1 MDVLTTGKLPSRA
14 SREKKI
20 PQNQMN
26 DSCLLRLCS
35 IRVIF
40 PFLLL
45 LGISTTTVVVIQL
58 LHNMYEGVLD
68 EAEDVNVNAIDSTLK
83 VARELAVRGTHS
95 SQSSIGAVIG
105 TYVRTVLDV
114 HEKVVSSL
122 VHKALHDP
130 SLPKEA
136 RSNAD
141 WLMQLR
147 FAMFNLAQNNFDD
160 GVGALGVISL
170 DGPSAVFVLPA
181 SVESFSS
188 DFAPRGTLLVANRSN
203 DAAFFLMDEDFLP
216 TDKIDEMPLR
226 LANVELFTEANLERD
241 RSVWVVT
248 RSFAADAS
256 LALMTSFIDPRS
268 NTRLIVRSFVNMS
281 KLALGLQKNMV
292 LGEVINSRIFSVQAS
307 SPLAELFPESS
318 PYRDIYNAT
327 GRVLFTSHG
336 DFFYPAPDDPRIQN
350 YYKDVDHPDLI
361 VREVSQTIRNRTSYS
376 VMAAEDEEWEVTLS
390 NGVTYFVQ
398 VNEGAASSDG
408 LHMHIV
414 VVVAA
419 SAGLESMRDQLE
431 AVKNRFLEED
441 DEKRGSLESEK
452 DTTLITALAVSIAL
466 GLLLVALT
474 LLGIMPL
481 KGLQEDM
488 ERVASMQLEDVPR
501 GLSPLGEIESMQ
513 VSFRTMR
520 ANLREF
526 KAYVP
531 NSVLNR
537 SSDDFGENLP
547 IEPPSGQVA
556 FVFTDIRG
564 STAMWEKSPGD
575 MDAALETHNRLMREA
590 AKTFSGYEVKTIG
603 DSFMLAFKDSVSA
616 LKFAFRAQKLLLAES
631 WPQELD
637 LKAIN
642 GSDGKPKFGGMPVR
656 MGAHIGAAT
665 PEQNPI
671 TGRSDYRGGTVNMA
685 SRVEGRARSGTLCAT
700 GAFYQSVRTEL
711 LGTNPDSVGSVI
723 DNGEHEL
730 KGLGNHRLYLLVPAV
745 FKERLTDDAL
755 KYEVTNMGTTPNDGA
770 DCTHSDSGSK
780 SKLSSR
786 GSRNAPLVTGE
797 PIKRTGL
804 FLQHLEAT
812 VAFCKLLDTTE
823 SKSFEAC
830 NQVIR
835 CSADAALLTDGTM
848 LGLCGNNVILSWNT
862 MKTCR
867 LHATAALQF
876 ATELQRRCS
885 SNVVRVGVV
894 TGSMHYG
901 NIGTIS
907 KRFSTVMGVPVTVAS
922 LAADLC
928 TRFKTFCLVA
938 DMTQH
943 NDLTTRANV
952 SALLRL
958 VDIWI
963 DSAASARRVFLYE
976 LMTHKLNDT
985 ESSWEALDDTEITQ
999 HNIIFKEAMA
1009 GSEPAVRKLK
1019 KAAETDAT
1027 IKVVCQNVS
1036 ANPSPNTMYRL
1047 AVNLSS
1053 PYIATTHGSLSTATE
1068 VM

>member
-1 MDVLTTGKLPSRA
+1 MSSCKLPSKA
-14 SREKKI
+14 SKEKQLEKF
-20 PQNQMN
+20 NEN
-26 DSCLLRLCS
+26 CLSRLFS
-35 IRVIF
+35 IRIIF
-40 PFLLL
+40 PCMLLV
-45 LGISTTTVVVIQL
+45 GIGLSTAVVVL
-58 LHNMYEGVLD
+58 TLHNMYEDALE
-68 EAEDVNVNAIDSTLK
+68 EAKEVSADAMDQTLY
-83 VARELAVRGTHS
+83 LAQSLVSRGTLAA
-95 SQSSIGAVIG
+95 QSSIGALIA
-105 TYVRTVLDV
+105 TYVRTALDFN
-114 HEKVVSSL
+114 EKIVSSL
-122 VHKALHDP
+122 ARRALHDP
-130 SLPKEA
+130 AIPTQSRTTL
-136 RSNAD
+136 D
-141 WLMQLR
+141 WMLHLR
-147 FAMFNLAQNNFDD
+147 FAMFNVLQAHLDD
-160 GVGALGVISL
+160 GVSIMNVANVDTNSQM
-170 DGPSAVFVLPA
+170 FVLPGGRNFGERGA
-181 SVESFSS
+181 MLTTNMSTNGTFFTVDENYLPENAVLNM
-188 DFAPRGTLLVANRSN
+188 DFETPN
-203 DAAFFLMDEDFLP
+203 
-216 TDKIDEMPLR
+216 I
-226 LANVELFTEANLERD
+226 ELFTEGNLEAD

-248 RSFAADAS
+248 RSFDSYSS
-256 LALMTSFIDPRS
+256 LCLLTSFDDPLS
-268 NTRLIVRSFVNMS
+268 NTRILFRSFVNIT
-281 KLALGLQKNMV
+281 KITLELRTQLIVGDV
-292 LGEVINSRIFSVQAS
+292 LEARIYGVQAS

-318 PYRDIYNAT
+318 PYRELYNTTGHTLFSSHGESSYTA
-327 GRVLFTSHG
+327 GRVG
-336 DFFYPAPDDPRIQN
+336 R
-350 YYKDVDHPDLI
+350 YYEDVLHPDPI
-361 VREVSQTIRNRTSYS
+361 IREVSQIIRNTTSYANIVNDKMVQS
-376 VMAAEDEEWEVTLS
+376 ITLN
-390 NGVTYFVQ
+390 NGGVYFVQ
-398 VNEGAASSDG
+398 VHDMDAKSVGMH
-408 LHMHIV
+408 LHIV
-414 VVVAA
+414 VVMPVSTRFEA
-419 SAGLESMRDQLE
+419 MRDQMKDLMDDYFE
-431 AVKNRFLEED
+431 VGEER
-441 DEKRGSLESEK
+441 EEEMESEEEVSLM
-452 DTTLITALAVSIAL
+452 TSLAVAAGL
-466 GLLLVALT
+466 GLILGTLT
-474 LLGIMPL
+474 VMGIMPL

-501 GLSPLGEIESMQ
+501 SLSLLGEIESMQ

-537 SSDDFGENLP
+537 SSEDFGENLP

-616 LKFAFRAQKLLLAES
+616 LKFAFRAQKLLLAEP

-637 LKAIN
+637 LKVTN

-685 SRVEGRARSGTLCAT
+685 SRVEGRARSGTLCVT
-700 GAFYQSVRTEL
+700 GAFYQSVRIEL
-711 LGTNPDSVGSVI
+711 LGTDPDAVGSVI

-730 KGLGNHRLYLLVPAV
+730 KGLGNHRLYLLAPSV
-745 FKERLTDDAL
+745 FKERLTDEAM
-755 KYEVTNMGTTPNDGA
+755 KYEVTIMGTTPNHGA
-770 DCTHSDSGSK
+770 EHSNGAGCSHSDSGSK
-780 SKLSSR
+780 SKHSSR

-848 LGLCGNNVILSWNT
+848 LGLCGNNVILAWNT

-876 ATELQRRCS
+876 ATELQRRCR
-885 SNVVRVGVV
+885 NGIVRVGVV

-901 NIGTIS
+901 NVGTIS

-976 LMTHKLNDT
+976 LLTHKLKDI
-985 ESSWEALDDTEITQ
+985 ESLWEALDDTENMQ
-999 HNIIFKEAMA
+999 HNTLFKEAMA

-1019 KAAETDAT
+1019 KMSETDGT
-1027 IKVVCQNVS
+1027 LKVVCHNVS
-1036 ANPSPNTMYRL
+1036 SNPSPNTLYRL
-1047 AVNLSS
+1047 AVNLSN
-1053 PYIATTHGSLSTATE
+1053 PYIPTTDTVTAD
-1068 VM
+1068 V